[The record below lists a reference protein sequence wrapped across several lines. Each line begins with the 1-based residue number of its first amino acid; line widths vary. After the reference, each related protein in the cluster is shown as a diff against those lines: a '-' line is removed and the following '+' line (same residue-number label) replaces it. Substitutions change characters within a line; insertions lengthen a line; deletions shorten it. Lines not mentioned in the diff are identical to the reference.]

1 MGAGAHVTE
10 RTEPL
15 GWLELPAG
23 APTLSALSRL
33 RRFRSLLLPL
43 GLVRLL
49 PGGCLLA
56 LPAIQ
61 VRAFVP
67 LRAARSGRPGRAR
80 CPGTWSHTS
89 RRGARCGRPS
99 PCSGGRPP
107 AMSVRR
113 SCGVLPLR
121 RVEARTRQAA
131 RPATRCLRPLSSRH
145 HPVHQRPPFTQTLVH
160 PSHRRIRD
168 TTDGRC
174 ADLTEPA
181 RRSRAPRVGLEPACK
196 RASAFAQDSTGTAL
210 PAHERPENFAIAH
223 DPGLPSRSRRGAR
236 RRACTMSAR
245 GDNML
250 DVSSSQGDPE
260 ALRKAAEAVKV
271 LEDRIVA
278 IAQGA
283 GAASA
288 LVRLTVGS
296 GASSIV
302 LL

>member
-1 MGAGAHVTE
+1 MN
-10 RTEPL
+10 
-15 GWLELPAG
+15 
-23 APTLSALSRL
+23 S
-33 RRFRSLLLPL
+33 
-43 GLVRLL
+43 
-49 PGGCLLA
+49 
-56 LPAIQ
+56 
-61 VRAFVP
+61 
-67 LRAARSGRPGRAR
+67 
-80 CPGTWSHTS
+80 
-89 RRGARCGRPS
+89 
-99 PCSGGRPP
+99 
-107 AMSVRR
+107 
-113 SCGVLPLR
+113 
-121 RVEARTRQAA
+121 
-131 RPATRCLRPLSSRH
+131 
-145 HPVHQRPPFTQTLVH
+145 
-160 PSHRRIRD
+160 
-168 TTDGRC
+168 
-174 ADLTEPA
+174 
-181 RRSRAPRVGLEPACK
+181 
-196 RASAFAQDSTGTAL
+196 
-210 PAHERPENFAIAH
+210 AIAH